1 MTENETRHGE
11 IVDDGSMADRDALGE
26 HLAGLWWTFLLR
38 GILAALVGIAALFW
52 PTGSISLLLRL
63 VGVLLI
69 LDGGLTLLG
78 FGRRGL
84 IGGIGLGAV
93 LIGLVL
99 LIWPEGVA
107 RITFFLLGAWALI
120 IGIGSLM
127 ALGQMHTLDP
137 ERATVRNSGIV
148 ALVIGLVLIFWP
160 GSGLV
165 ALGWAIA
172 FSALAFAVVM
182 FFMTARF
189 KRAADRLAM
198 RVVNR

>member
-1 MTENETRHGE
+1 MTDPHHTREE
-11 IVDDGSMADRDALGE
+11 ILDDSSMEGRDTFGDQ
-26 HLAGLWWTFLLR
+26 LANLWWTFLLR
-38 GILAALVGIAALFW
+38 GCLAGALGIAALFW

-63 VGVLLI
+63 VGLLLV

-84 IGGIGLGAV
+84 IGGVGIGAL

-107 RITFFLLGAWALI
+107 RLTFFLLGAWALI
-120 IGIGSLM
+120 VGIGSLLAWRQIPSNNPDAVM
-127 ALGQMHTLDP
+127 
-137 ERATVRNSGIV
+137 VRNSGII
-148 ALVIGLVLIFWP
+148 ALIIGLVLLFWP
-160 GSGLV
+160 GSGMV

-172 FSALAFAVVM
+172 FSALAFAAVM
-182 FFMTARF
+182 FFLAVRF
-189 KRAADRLAM
+189 KRAHDRVSM